1 MPVAKPSAAVI
12 AVLAACVLA
21 CASGS
26 PPPMDAASAGAA
38 PDSLSAALERACDA
52 ALERVDALIALRD
65 VEPGFPRDA
74 LAEARALRE
83 AAVERYAAGDLSLA
97 LELLE
102 SAETLLEGDRE

>member
-1 MPVAKPSAAVI
+1 MF

-26 PPPMDAASAGAA
+26 PPPVDTSRAGAA
-38 PDSLSAALERACDA
+38 PDSLSSALEQACDA

-65 VEPGFPRDA
+65 VEPEFPRDA

-83 AAVERYAAGDLSLA
+83 AAVESYAAGDLNLA

-102 SAETLLEGDRE
+102 SAEKLLEGDRE